1 MYHTYYYVTN
11 GPKAMS
17 KKNCTLQPMFEK
29 IAGKWKLSIL
39 YNLNQIDAIRFSA
52 LSRLMPDISQKV
64 LTSQLRSLEQDGFV
78 NRKVYPEVP
87 PRVEYSLTDKGLSL
101 CPVLSLLADWAAKN
115 M

>member
-1 MYHTYYYVTN
+1 
-11 GPKAMS
+11 MS
-17 KKNCTLQPMFEK
+17 YKKCSLQPMFGK
-29 IAGKWKLSIL
+29 IAGKWKLLII
-39 YNLNQIDAIRFSA
+39 YNLNQVDAIRFSD
-52 LSRLMPDISQKV
+52 LYRTIPDISQKV

-101 CPVLSLLADWAAKN
+101 YPVLSLLADWAAEN